1 MKKQQTSQ
9 LKNTHHHSI
18 HVKTCVILTYINESN
33 TCLFAINISKTT
45 TASVAGTPF
54 FLTPC
59 TSLSNQQNILFCL
72 FKTQYFVYLQFNN
85 GILVS
90 I

>member
-9 LKNTHHHSI
+9 LKNTHRHSI
-18 HVKTCVILTYINESN
+18 RVKTCTILTYINESS
-33 TCLFAINISKTT
+33 TCSFALNISKTT
-45 TASVAGTPF
+45 TASVTGAPF
-54 FLTPC
+54 FLTPRA
-59 TSLSNQQNILFCL
+59 SPSNQQNMLFCL
-72 FKTQYFVYLQFNN
+72 FKAQYFAYLQFNN